1 VKNTGVI
8 AMNLELP
15 LWMKHVEGILETL
28 NEGVLIVDDEDRVLF
43 TNSVFAEMTGFAR
56 ADMAGR
62 HAMQLFVRPEDY
74 EVVMEVR
81 KKAYVEGRARME
93 LLLPRRD
100 RRELPVIV
108 SGRTV
113 RDVDGRQYAITTF
126 VDISEQRQAQEAL
139 RTAYARL
146 EKRQKETERELQLA
160 ARIQQS
166 LTPKP
171 LVWGSIRVDTS
182 FHPTKTIGGDFG
194 LIAPLDEEYLNLVVC
209 DVVGHGISSALLAN
223 RIYVETNTLVRGG
236 TKLPEMLEKLNH
248 LAIHQIGSPGFFFTL
263 AAMRIDRNGKHMEFA
278 GAGHP
283 PAMLVRPGE
292 EPLLLHSQSMIL
304 GALPNAVNGGPPI
317 HQDVA
322 PGDRLVL
329 YTDGI
334 TDVFDSRDEILG
346 VAGLQKIVGDTSLLP
361 LDQMKHAILDR
372 IAAWSAGPCNDDI
385 SLVLVEI
392 I

>member
-1 VKNTGVI
+1 
-8 AMNLELP
+8 MHLELP
-15 LWMKHVEGILETL
+15 QWLKQVEGVLETL

-43 TNSVFAEMTGFAR
+43 TNSVFAEMTGLAL
-56 ADMAGR
+56 AEMAGR

-74 EVVMEVR
+74 EVVTVVR

-93 LLLPRRD
+93 LVLPTRD

-113 RDVDGRQYAITTF
+113 RNGDGRQYAITTF

-146 EKRQKETERELQLA
+146 EERQKETERELQLA

-166 LTPKP
+166 LIPKP
-171 LVWGSIRVDTS
+171 LEWGAIRVDTS
-182 FHPTKTIGGDFG
+182 FHPTRTIGGDFG

-223 RIYVETNTLVRGG
+223 RIYAETNTLIRSGAG
-236 TKLPEMLEKLNH
+236 LLEMLKELNH
-248 LAIHQIGSPGFFFTL
+248 LAIHEIGSPGFFFTL
-263 AAMRIDRNGKHMEFA
+263 AAMRIDRRGRNVEFA

-283 PAMLVRPGE
+283 PAMVVRPGKK
-292 EPLLLHSQSMIL
+292 PRLLQSQSMIL
-304 GALPNAVNGGPPI
+304 GALPNVVNGEATY
-317 HQDVA
+317 QDVA

-329 YTDGI
+329 YTDGL
-334 TDVFDSRDEILG
+334 TDVFDSRDETLG
-346 VAGLQKIVGDTSLLP
+346 VPGLQKIVGDTSLLP
-361 LDQMKHAILDR
+361 FEQMKHAILDR
-372 IAAWSAGPCNDDI
+372 IAAWSAGPCNDDM

-392 I
+392 S